1 MSSTLLRMD
10 QSPNQA
16 IAVLVAAQMASH
28 GTTGAAL
35 ADILGI
41 GEQAVMRR
49 LTAAT
54 PFTTTELVKVAHYFS
69 VPVGDL
75 FPCDER
81 VSA

>member
-1 MSSTLLRMD
+1 
-10 QSPNQA
+10 
-16 IAVLVAAQMASH
+16 MASH
-28 GTTGAAL
+28 GTTGAEL
-35 ADILGI
+35 ADVLGI
-41 GEQAVMRR
+41 GDQAIMRR

-54 PFTTTELVKVAHYFS
+54 PFTATELVKVARHFS